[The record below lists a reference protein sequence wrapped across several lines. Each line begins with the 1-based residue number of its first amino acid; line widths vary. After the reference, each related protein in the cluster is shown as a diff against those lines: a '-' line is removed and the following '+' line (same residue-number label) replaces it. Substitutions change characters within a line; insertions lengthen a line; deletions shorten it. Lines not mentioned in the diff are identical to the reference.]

1 MSHPVLPSWRDGRT
15 RTALLRFVE
24 EVTTPGENFL
34 EPPDRV
40 AVFDNDGTL
49 WPERPM
55 PVQLHYLTERWRQM
69 AQADPALAD
78 HEPYASVLAG
88 DPSWIASVIADHY
101 AGDDT
106 RLPVLAEAVIATQRG
121 LDTDTVADMMRDF
134 FRTAQHPVLRRAY
147 AACAYQ
153 PMLELLSYLRER
165 EFSTVIV
172 SGGGRDF
179 MRVIAA
185 EVYGVRPEQV
195 IGSTA
200 DASWSVTQRTVV
212 YGDAIRV
219 LDDGPEKPVQI
230 WSRLGRRPVLA
241 CGNSNGDMEM
251 LMYASSARHG
261 LALLIHH
268 DDETRDD
275 IPYDAGAERALAE
288 AGRHAWLTVSVRND
302 WARLYPDAP

>member
-1 MSHPVLPSWRDGRT
+1 MSHPVLPSWRDGET

-24 EVTTPGENFL
+24 AVTTAGEHFL

-78 HEPYASVLAG
+78 REPYASVLAG
-88 DPSWIASVIADHY
+88 DPAWIASVVADHY

-121 LDTDTVADMMRDF
+121 LDTDAVAMMMREF
-134 FRTAQHPVLRRAY
+134 FRTTRHPVLRRPY
-147 AACAYQ
+147 PACAYQ
-153 PMLELLSYLRER
+153 PMLELLAYLRDR
-165 EFSTVIV
+165 EFATVIV

-200 DASWSVTQRTVV
+200 DASWSDTQRTVV

-230 WSRLGRRPVLA
+230 WSRLGRHPVLA
-241 CGNSNGDMEM
+241 CGNSNGDIEM
-251 LMYASSARHG
+251 LTYAASAPHG

-268 DDETRDD
+268 DDGTRDD

-288 AGRHAWLTVSVRND
+288 AERQAWLTVSVRED
-302 WARLYPDAP
+302 WARVYPDAP

>member
-1 MSHPVLPSWRDGRT
+1 MSHPVLPSWRDGQT
-15 RTALLRFVE
+15 RTLLLRFVDK
-24 EVTTPGENFL
+24 VTTPGEYFL
-34 EPPDRV
+34 QPCDRV

-49 WPERPM
+49 WPEQPM

-69 AQADPALAD
+69 ANADPALASRQ
-78 HEPYASVLAG
+78 PYASVLAD
-88 DPSWIASVIADHY
+88 DPSWIASVVREHY

-106 RLPVLAEAVIATQRG
+106 RLPALADAVIATQRG
-121 LDTDTVADMMRDF
+121 MDTDAVANLMREF
-134 FRTAQHPVLRRAY
+134 FRTAQHPILRRPY

-153 PMLELLSYLRER
+153 PMLELLAYLRER

-200 DASWSVTQRTVV
+200 DASWSAAQQTVV
-212 YGDAIRV
+212 YGNTIRV

-230 WSRLGRRPVLA
+230 WGRLGRHPVLA
-241 CGNSNGDMEM
+241 CGNSNGDIEM
-251 LMYASSARHG
+251 LTYAAAAPNG

-268 DDETRDD
+268 DDDTRND
-275 IPYDAGAERALAE
+275 IPYDTGVERALAE
-288 AGRHAWLTVSVRND
+288 AGRQEWLTVSVRKD